1 MDKNLNMTGQDRL
14 DALLFDIADEED
26 MKVDYAAMLD
36 TVYKKA
42 AARKKRT
49 AFVKYGSMAAAAAIA
64 LAVGGLWFA
73 MNGTAANTNEAAPQA
88 PEFMCGVD
96 SGTADCNGLEA
107 AFPMDAPEPDATD
120 APAEGAGD
128 MNDTAAGDE
137 ELRSTVM
144 APGLADEC
152 GLRWIAKDI
161 TLPDINFGAYYDVT
175 KDYAD
180 GFECIVY
187 GCTQADAE
195 GYMAKIAAMYGAKAE
210 DGGMSIT
217 IDGGITVT
225 LALERD
231 VLNISARLNKNNA
244 KETPYRVS
252 FLLTKAGRKLRL
264 SIYYRMA
271 CRGPVSKE
279 EKYRGSKEKVLY
291 HNTDLL
297 SQREA
302 AYRSCVLHRGD
313 GRYRAV

>member
-1 MDKNLNMTGQDRL
+1 
-14 DALLFDIADEED
+14 
-26 MKVDYAAMLD
+26 
-36 TVYKKA
+36 
-42 AARKKRT
+42 
-49 AFVKYGSMAAAAAIA
+49 
-64 LAVGGLWFA
+64 
-73 MNGTAANTNEAAPQA
+73 
-88 PEFMCGVD
+88 MCGTD
-96 SGTADCNGLEA
+96 SGTADCSGLEA

-128 MNDTAAGDE
+128 MSDTAAGDE
-137 ELRSTVM
+137 EQRSTVM
-144 APGLADEC
+144 APGFANES

-175 KDYAD
+175 KDDAD

-187 GCTQADAE
+187 GCTEADAE
-195 GYMAKIAAMYGAKAE
+195 SYMAEIAAMYGANAE

-217 IDGGITVT
+217 IAGGVTVT
-225 LALERD
+225 LAHIR
-231 VLNISARLNKNNA
+231 ARLNKNNA

-279 EKYRGSKEKVLY
+279 EKYRGSKKEVLY

>member
-1 MDKNLNMTGQDRL
+1 MDNNLNMTGQDRL

-96 SGTADCNGLEA
+96 SGTADCSGLEA
-107 AFPMDAPEPDATD
+107 AFPMDAPKPAATD

-128 MNDTAAGDE
+128 MSDTAAGGDG

-175 KDYAD
+175 KDDAD

-187 GCTQADAE
+187 GCTEADAE
-195 GYMAKIAAMYGAKAE
+195 SYMATIAAMHGAKA
-210 DGGMSIT
+210 DGMTIT
-217 IDGGITVT
+217 LDGGITVT

-231 VLNISARLNKNNA
+231 VLNISAR
-244 KETPYRVS
+244 
-252 FLLTKAGRKLRL
+252 G
-264 SIYYRMA
+264 
-271 CRGPVSKE
+271 
-279 EKYRGSKEKVLY
+279 
-291 HNTDLL
+291 
-297 SQREA
+297 
-302 AYRSCVLHRGD
+302 
-313 GRYRAV
+313 

>member
-1 MDKNLNMTGQDRL
+1 MDNNLNMTGQDRL
-14 DALLFDIADEED
+14 DALLFDIADEEN

-96 SGTADCNGLEA
+96 SGTADCNGMEA
-107 AFPMDAPEPDATD
+107 AFPMDAPKPAATD

-128 MNDTAAGDE
+128 MNDTAAGGDG

-175 KDYAD
+175 KDDAD

-187 GCTQADAE
+187 GCTEADVE
-195 GYMAKIAAMYGAKAE
+195 SYMATIAAMHGAKA
-210 DGGMSIT
+210 DGMTIT
-217 IDGGITVT
+217 LDGGITVT

-231 VLNISARLNKNNA
+231 VLNISAR
-244 KETPYRVS
+244 
-252 FLLTKAGRKLRL
+252 G
-264 SIYYRMA
+264 
-271 CRGPVSKE
+271 
-279 EKYRGSKEKVLY
+279 
-291 HNTDLL
+291 
-297 SQREA
+297 
-302 AYRSCVLHRGD
+302 
-313 GRYRAV
+313 

>member
-107 AFPMDAPEPDATD
+107 AFPMDAPEPAATD

-128 MNDTAAGDE
+128 MNDTATGSCA
-137 ELRSTVM
+137 
-144 APGLADEC
+144 
-152 GLRWIAKDI
+152 
-161 TLPDINFGAYYDVT
+161 
-175 KDYAD
+175 
-180 GFECIVY
+180 
-187 GCTQADAE
+187 
-195 GYMAKIAAMYGAKAE
+195 
-210 DGGMSIT
+210 
-217 IDGGITVT
+217 
-225 LALERD
+225 
-231 VLNISARLNKNNA
+231 ARLWRRDLPMNA
-244 KETPYRVS
+244 DC
-252 FLLTKAGRKLRL
+252 AGLPRTLR
-264 SIYYRMA
+264 
-271 CRGPVSKE
+271 CRI
-279 EKYRGSKEKVLY
+279 
-291 HNTDLL
+291 
-297 SQREA
+297 
-302 AYRSCVLHRGD
+302 
-313 GRYRAV
+313 

>member
-26 MKVDYAAMLD
+26 MKVDYAAMLG

-64 LAVGGLWFA
+64 LAAGGLWLA

-88 PEFMCGVD
+88 PEFMCGT
-96 SGTADCNGLEA
+96 SDCSGLEA
-107 AFPMDAPEPDATD
+107 AFPRDAPKPAATD

-128 MNDTAAGDE
+128 MNDTAAGDG

-175 KDYAD
+175 KDDAD

-195 GYMAKIAAMYGAKAE
+195 SYMAEIAAMYGAKAE

-225 LALERD
+225 LAPEGDALS
-231 VLNISARLNKNNA
+231 ISAR
-244 KETPYRVS
+244 
-252 FLLTKAGRKLRL
+252 G
-264 SIYYRMA
+264 
-271 CRGPVSKE
+271 
-279 EKYRGSKEKVLY
+279 
-291 HNTDLL
+291 
-297 SQREA
+297 
-302 AYRSCVLHRGD
+302 
-313 GRYRAV
+313 

>member
-1 MDKNLNMTGQDRL
+1 MDNNLNMTGQDRL

-96 SGTADCNGLEA
+96 SGTADCNGMEA
-107 AFPMDAPEPDATD
+107 AFPMDAPKPAATD

-128 MNDTAAGDE
+128 MSDTAAGGDG

-175 KDYAD
+175 KDDAD

-187 GCTQADAE
+187 GCTEADAE
-195 GYMAKIAAMYGAKAE
+195 SYMATIAAMHGAKA
-210 DGGMSIT
+210 DGMTIT
-217 IDGGITVT
+217 LDGGITVT

-231 VLNISARLNKNNA
+231 VLNISAR
-244 KETPYRVS
+244 
-252 FLLTKAGRKLRL
+252 G
-264 SIYYRMA
+264 
-271 CRGPVSKE
+271 
-279 EKYRGSKEKVLY
+279 
-291 HNTDLL
+291 
-297 SQREA
+297 
-302 AYRSCVLHRGD
+302 
-313 GRYRAV
+313 

>member
-1 MDKNLNMTGQDRL
+1 MDNNLNMTGQDRL

-73 MNGTAANTNEAAPQA
+73 MN
-88 PEFMCGVD
+88 
-96 SGTADCNGLEA
+96 
-107 AFPMDAPEPDATD
+107 
-120 APAEGAGD
+120 
-128 MNDTAAGDE
+128 DTAAGDE

-175 KDYAD
+175 KDDAD

-225 LALERD
+225 LALEGD
-231 VLNISARLNKNNA
+231 ALNISAR
-244 KETPYRVS
+244 
-252 FLLTKAGRKLRL
+252 G
-264 SIYYRMA
+264 
-271 CRGPVSKE
+271 
-279 EKYRGSKEKVLY
+279 
-291 HNTDLL
+291 
-297 SQREA
+297 
-302 AYRSCVLHRGD
+302 
-313 GRYRAV
+313 

>member
-1 MDKNLNMTGQDRL
+1 MDNNLNMTGQDRL

-88 PEFMCGVD
+88 TEFMCG
-96 SGTADCNGLEA
+96 TADCSGMEA

-128 MNDTAAGDE
+128 MSDTAAGDG

-175 KDYAD
+175 KDDAD

-195 GYMAKIAAMYGAKAE
+195 SYMAEIAAMYGAKAE
-210 DGGMSIT
+210 DDGMSIM

-225 LALERD
+225 LAPEGDALS
-231 VLNISARLNKNNA
+231 ISAR
-244 KETPYRVS
+244 
-252 FLLTKAGRKLRL
+252 G
-264 SIYYRMA
+264 
-271 CRGPVSKE
+271 
-279 EKYRGSKEKVLY
+279 
-291 HNTDLL
+291 
-297 SQREA
+297 
-302 AYRSCVLHRGD
+302 
-313 GRYRAV
+313 

>member
-88 PEFMCGVD
+88 PEVMC
-96 SGTADCNGLEA
+96 GTADCSGLEA
-107 AFPMDAPEPDATD
+107 AFPMDAPKPAATD

-128 MNDTAAGDE
+128 MSDTAAGGDG

-175 KDYAD
+175 KDDAD

-195 GYMAKIAAMYGAKAE
+195 GYMAEIAAMYGAKAE

-231 VLNISARLNKNNA
+231 VLNISAR
-244 KETPYRVS
+244 
-252 FLLTKAGRKLRL
+252 G
-264 SIYYRMA
+264 
-271 CRGPVSKE
+271 
-279 EKYRGSKEKVLY
+279 
-291 HNTDLL
+291 
-297 SQREA
+297 
-302 AYRSCVLHRGD
+302 
-313 GRYRAV
+313 

>member
-1 MDKNLNMTGQDRL
+1 MDNNLNMIGQDRL
-14 DALLFDIADEED
+14 DALLFDIADEAD
-26 MKVDYAAMLD
+26 DGVDYAAMLD

-42 AARKKRT
+42 AARKNRT
-49 AFVKYGSMAAAAAIA
+49 AFVKFGSMAAAAAIA

-96 SGTADCNGLEA
+96 SGTADCSGLEA
-107 AFPMDAPEPDATD
+107 AFPMDAPEPAATD

-128 MNDTAAGDE
+128 MSDTAAGGDG

-175 KDYAD
+175 KDDAD

-195 GYMAKIAAMYGAKAE
+195 SYMAEIAAMYGANAE

-217 IDGGITVT
+217 IAGGVTVT
-225 LALERD
+225 LALEGD
-231 VLNISARLNKNNA
+231 VLNISAR
-244 KETPYRVS
+244 
-252 FLLTKAGRKLRL
+252 G
-264 SIYYRMA
+264 
-271 CRGPVSKE
+271 
-279 EKYRGSKEKVLY
+279 
-291 HNTDLL
+291 
-297 SQREA
+297 
-302 AYRSCVLHRGD
+302 
-313 GRYRAV
+313 

>member
-96 SGTADCNGLEA
+96 SGTADCNGMEA
-107 AFPMDAPEPDATD
+107 AFPMDAPKPAATD

-128 MNDTAAGDE
+128 MSDTAAGGDG

-175 KDYAD
+175 KDDAD

-187 GCTQADAE
+187 GCTEADAE
-195 GYMAKIAAMYGAKAE
+195 SYMATIAVMHGAKAN
-210 DGGMSIT
+210 GMTIT
-217 IDGGITVT
+217 LDGGITVT

-231 VLNISARLNKNNA
+231 VLNISAR
-244 KETPYRVS
+244 
-252 FLLTKAGRKLRL
+252 G
-264 SIYYRMA
+264 
-271 CRGPVSKE
+271 
-279 EKYRGSKEKVLY
+279 
-291 HNTDLL
+291 
-297 SQREA
+297 
-302 AYRSCVLHRGD
+302 
-313 GRYRAV
+313 

>member
-1 MDKNLNMTGQDRL
+1 MDNNLNMTGQDRL

-96 SGTADCNGLEA
+96 SGTADCSGLEA
-107 AFPMDAPEPDATD
+107 AFPMDAPKPAATD

-128 MNDTAAGDE
+128 MSDTAAGGDG

-175 KDYAD
+175 KDDAD

-187 GCTQADAE
+187 GCTEADAE
-195 GYMAKIAAMYGAKAE
+195 SYMATIVAMHGAKA
-210 DGGMSIT
+210 DGMTIT
-217 IDGGITVT
+217 LDGGITVT

-231 VLNISARLNKNNA
+231 VLNISAR
-244 KETPYRVS
+244 
-252 FLLTKAGRKLRL
+252 G
-264 SIYYRMA
+264 
-271 CRGPVSKE
+271 
-279 EKYRGSKEKVLY
+279 
-291 HNTDLL
+291 
-297 SQREA
+297 
-302 AYRSCVLHRGD
+302 
-313 GRYRAV
+313 

>member
-14 DALLFDIADEED
+14 DALLFDIADEEN

-64 LAVGGLWFA
+64 LAAGGLWLA
-73 MNGTAANTNEAAPQA
+73 MNGTAAKMNEAAPQA
-88 PEFMCGVD
+88 PEFMC
-96 SGTADCNGLEA
+96 GTADCNGLEA
-107 AFPMDAPEPDATD
+107 AFPMDAPEPAATD

-128 MNDTAAGDE
+128 MNDTAAGDG

-175 KDYAD
+175 KDDAD

-195 GYMAKIAAMYGAKAE
+195 GYMAEIAAMYGAKAE

-231 VLNISARLNKNNA
+231 VLNISAR
-244 KETPYRVS
+244 
-252 FLLTKAGRKLRL
+252 G
-264 SIYYRMA
+264 
-271 CRGPVSKE
+271 
-279 EKYRGSKEKVLY
+279 
-291 HNTDLL
+291 
-297 SQREA
+297 
-302 AYRSCVLHRGD
+302 
-313 GRYRAV
+313 

>member
-1 MDKNLNMTGQDRL
+1 MDNNLNMTGQDRL

-96 SGTADCNGLEA
+96 SGTADCNGMEA
-107 AFPMDAPEPDATD
+107 AFPMDAPKPAATD

-128 MNDTAAGDE
+128 MNDTAAGGDG

-175 KDYAD
+175 KDDAD

-187 GCTQADAE
+187 GCTEADVE
-195 GYMAKIAAMYGAKAE
+195 SYMATIAAMHGAKA
-210 DGGMSIT
+210 DGMTIT
-217 IDGGITVT
+217 LDGGITVT

-231 VLNISARLNKNNA
+231 VLNISAR
-244 KETPYRVS
+244 
-252 FLLTKAGRKLRL
+252 G
-264 SIYYRMA
+264 
-271 CRGPVSKE
+271 
-279 EKYRGSKEKVLY
+279 
-291 HNTDLL
+291 
-297 SQREA
+297 
-302 AYRSCVLHRGD
+302 
-313 GRYRAV
+313 

>member
-1 MDKNLNMTGQDRL
+1 MDNNLNMTGRDRL

-96 SGTADCNGLEA
+96 SGLEA

-128 MNDTAAGDE
+128 LSDTAAGDG

-175 KDYAD
+175 KDDAD

-195 GYMAKIAAMYGAKAE
+195 SYMAEIAAMYGAKAE
-210 DGGMSIT
+210 DSGMSIT

-231 VLNISARLNKNNA
+231 VLNISAR
-244 KETPYRVS
+244 
-252 FLLTKAGRKLRL
+252 G
-264 SIYYRMA
+264 
-271 CRGPVSKE
+271 
-279 EKYRGSKEKVLY
+279 
-291 HNTDLL
+291 
-297 SQREA
+297 
-302 AYRSCVLHRGD
+302 
-313 GRYRAV
+313 

>member
-1 MDKNLNMTGQDRL
+1 MDNNLNMTGQDRL
-14 DALLFDIADEED
+14 DALLFDIADDED

-96 SGTADCNGLEA
+96 SGTADCNGMEA
-107 AFPMDAPEPDATD
+107 AFPMDAPKPAATD

-128 MNDTAAGDE
+128 MNDTAAGGDG

-152 GLRWIAKDI
+152 GLSWIAKDI

-175 KDYAD
+175 KDDAD

-187 GCTQADAE
+187 GCTEADVE
-195 GYMAKIAAMYGAKAE
+195 SYMATIAAMHGAKA
-210 DGGMSIT
+210 DGMTIT
-217 IDGGITVT
+217 LDGGITVT

-231 VLNISARLNKNNA
+231 VLNISAR
-244 KETPYRVS
+244 
-252 FLLTKAGRKLRL
+252 G
-264 SIYYRMA
+264 
-271 CRGPVSKE
+271 
-279 EKYRGSKEKVLY
+279 
-291 HNTDLL
+291 
-297 SQREA
+297 
-302 AYRSCVLHRGD
+302 
-313 GRYRAV
+313 

>member
-1 MDKNLNMTGQDRL
+1 M
-14 DALLFDIADEED
+14 
-26 MKVDYAAMLD
+26 
-36 TVYKKA
+36 
-42 AARKKRT
+42 
-49 AFVKYGSMAAAAAIA
+49 
-64 LAVGGLWFA
+64 AVGGLWFA

-96 SGTADCNGLEA
+96 SGTADCSGLEEA
-107 AFPMDAPEPDATD
+107 YPMDAPKPAATA

-128 MNDTAAGDE
+128 MSDTAADGDG

-175 KDYAD
+175 KDDAD

-231 VLNISARLNKNNA
+231 VLNISAR
-244 KETPYRVS
+244 
-252 FLLTKAGRKLRL
+252 G
-264 SIYYRMA
+264 
-271 CRGPVSKE
+271 
-279 EKYRGSKEKVLY
+279 
-291 HNTDLL
+291 
-297 SQREA
+297 
-302 AYRSCVLHRGD
+302 
-313 GRYRAV
+313 